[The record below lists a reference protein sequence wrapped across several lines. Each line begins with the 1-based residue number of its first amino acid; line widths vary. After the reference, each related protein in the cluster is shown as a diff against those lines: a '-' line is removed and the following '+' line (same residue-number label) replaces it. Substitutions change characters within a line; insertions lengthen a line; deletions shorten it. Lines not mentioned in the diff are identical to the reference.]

1 MRPSLVRSKSA
12 PQRSSS
18 STRSG
23 ASWAWSWA
31 LRQLFSILP
40 PRMVS
45 RKCTCQL
52 SSGHTL
58 PSAAAMPPSAITV
71 WALPRS
77 DLQMSP
83 TDTPWAAA
91 SIAARS
97 PAPPAPMTM
106 TSCAWVAYST
116 AITESSGDRRS
127 GAKPVGVASQNPQV
141 ADHAHGH
148 QPDVEIGQAHAEQR
162 EPGIHRM
169 ALVEPRQE
177 APDLVAGLRL
187 GENVHV
193 PAADVAA
200 RVAREGVASQEDD
213 VDPHHQRAHADS
225 EAVGEPER
233 QDRVPGEH
241 HDEEDRD
248 VPRVAMEV
256 LEEERKARLARVALD
271 VADGAR
277 HRRQPEGA
285 VVGLAVVV
293 AGQPEETWA
302 PQDQEGRREHADD
315 GEREIGQPD
324 AEAQMQA
331 RLRDAGRV
339 EGREVGRDEIVR
351 VLERGPRRVDDEC
364 AEDDHDREW
373 QRPPGVGPQ
382 MGRRDGRP
390 PLTQHATHARSRA

>member
-31 LRQLFSILP
+31 MRQLFSILP

-77 DLQMSP
+77 DLQTSP

-106 TSCAWVAYST
+106 TSCSWVSSST
-116 AITESSGDRRS
+116 AITESSGDRRSGAKPVGVASQKPQVIPGAPHAMPNGEHREARGRSRPERTRLYVRIGDDRERS

-162 EPGIHRM
+162 RSEEHTSELQSL
-169 ALVEPRQE
+169 AYLVC
-177 APDLVAGLRL
+177 RL
-187 GENVHV
+187 L
-193 PAADVAA
+193 
-200 RVAREGVASQEDD
+200 
-213 VDPHHQRAHADS
+213 
-225 EAVGEPER
+225 
-233 QDRVPGEH
+233 
-241 HDEEDRD
+241 
-248 VPRVAMEV
+248 
-256 LEEERKARLARVALD
+256 LEKKK
-271 VADGAR
+271 
-277 HRRQPEGA
+277 
-285 VVGLAVVV
+285 
-293 AGQPEETWA
+293 
-302 PQDQEGRREHADD
+302 
-315 GEREIGQPD
+315 
-324 AEAQMQA
+324 
-331 RLRDAGRV
+331 
-339 EGREVGRDEIVR
+339 
-351 VLERGPRRVDDEC
+351 
-364 AEDDHDREW
+364 
-373 QRPPGVGPQ
+373 
-382 MGRRDGRP
+382 
-390 PLTQHATHARSRA
+390 

>member
-23 ASWAWSWA
+23 ASWACSCA
-31 LRQLFSILP
+31 MRQLLSILP
-40 PRMVS
+40 PRIVS
-45 RKCTCQL
+45 RKWTCQL

-77 DLQMSP
+77 DLQTSP

-106 TSCAWVAYST
+106 TSCSWVSYST

-169 ALVEPRQE
+169 AL
-177 APDLVAGLRL
+177 
-187 GENVHV
+187 
-193 PAADVAA
+193 
-200 RVAREGVASQEDD
+200 
-213 VDPHHQRAHADS
+213 
-225 EAVGEPER
+225 AV
-233 QDRVPGEH
+233 QDR
-241 HDEEDRD
+241 
-248 VPRVAMEV
+248 
-256 LEEERKARLARVALD
+256 KSTRLNSSH
-271 VADGAR
+271 GYISY
-277 HRRQPEGA
+277 A
-285 VVGLAVVV
+285 VFCLKKKKIS
-293 AGQPEETWA
+293 TNNK
-302 PQDQEGRREHADD
+302 
-315 GEREIGQPD
+315 
-324 AEAQMQA
+324 
-331 RLRDAGRV
+331 L
-339 EGREVGRDEIVR
+339 
-351 VLERGPRRVDDEC
+351 
-364 AEDDHDREW
+364 
-373 QRPPGVGPQ
+373 
-382 MGRRDGRP
+382 
-390 PLTQHATHARSRA
+390 